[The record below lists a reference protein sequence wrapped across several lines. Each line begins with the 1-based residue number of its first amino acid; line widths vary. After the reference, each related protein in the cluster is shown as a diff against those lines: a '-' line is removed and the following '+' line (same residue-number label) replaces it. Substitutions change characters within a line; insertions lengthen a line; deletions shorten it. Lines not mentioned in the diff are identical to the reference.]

1 MPDRIPLLILG
12 LGNPLCTDDGLGVV
26 AISQLRQRFELPEG
40 VVVLEGG
47 TLGLALLPYF
57 EQARTAILVDA
68 IRADLPSGSLVQLD
82 GDEVAPAV
90 RDRLSVHQVGV
101 ADLLDGA
108 RWLNRY
114 PDHVVLLGLVPQSYA
129 LGVGCSSVVEDALP
143 QLVGRVVDEARRFGF
158 ELAPRTDGD
167 PADPARDFDLPRVL
181 GL

>member
-12 LGNPLCTDDGLGVV
+12 LGNPLCTDDGLGVAV
-26 AISQLRQRFELPEG
+26 VGELRRRFEVPEG

-57 EQARTAILVDA
+57 EQAQAAILVDA
-68 IRADLPSGSLVQLD
+68 VRADLPAGSLVRLD
-82 GDEVAPAV
+82 GDDVAPAV
-90 RDRLSVHQVGV
+90 QGRLSVHQVGV

-114 PDHVVLLGLVPQSYA
+114 PDHVVLLGLVPETYA
-129 LGVGCSSVVEDALP
+129 LGVGCSRVVEDALP

-158 ELAPRTDGD
+158 ELVPGTDGD
-167 PADPARDFDLPRVL
+167 PADPERDFDLHRVL